1 MNQKIMNPRIAK
13 FVKETQFHS
22 PLRRYF
28 FPRYAYNF
36 TPPQLVFLC
45 QCIEETRHADGV
57 IAEVGCFDGS
67 ATVFLNKYMDA
78 KGIDKDYFAIDTFS
92 GFVAEDVR
100 VEVDSRGKTKSM
112 FAGFQSNKKK
122 WFDGTMAQNNITRV
136 RSIQADVNEF
146 DLTSLK
152 KLSFCLLDVDLY
164 RPIKKSLGELYA
176 ILAPGGMIV
185 VDDCDASHEC
195 WDGADQ
201 AYKEFMKDK
210 NELPYIMHNKLGVI
224 RKRS

>member
-1 MNQKIMNPRIAK
+1 MNPRVAK
-13 FVKETQFHS
+13 IIKETQFNS

-36 TPPQLVFLC
+36 TPPQLGFLC
-45 QCIEETRHADGV
+45 QGIEDTRHLDGA

-78 KGIDKDYFAIDTFS
+78 KGIEKKYFAIDTFS
-92 GFVAEDVR
+92 GFVPEDIR
-100 VEVDSRGKTKSM
+100 VEISERGKERGM
-112 FAGFQSNKKK
+112 FNGFQSNKQK
-122 WFDGTMAQNNITRV
+122 WFDGTMEQNGITRV
-136 RSIQADVNEF
+136 KSIEADVNEY

-152 KLSFCLLDVDLY
+152 RLSFCLLDVDLY
-164 RPIKKSLGELYA
+164 RPIKKSLRELYE

-185 VDDCDASHEC
+185 VDDCDSSFEL

-201 AYKEFMKDK
+201 AYKEFMKER
-210 NELPYIMHNKLGVI
+210 NEVPHIVHNKLGVV
-224 RKRS
+224 RKPA